1 MLFDAWIYYALVLL
15 LSYFLFLIRQSIPQG
30 VLHWVAEP
38 SPGVDPLK
46 VEIRLFDRLF
56 LSEVGHHYFLR
67 PRPPLSLKIFL
78 NLMCVCV
85 CVRILLSS
93 MIGLLI

>member
-1 MLFDAWIYYALVLL
+1 MLFDAWIYYALMLL
-15 LSYFLFLIRQSIPQG
+15 LSYFLFLIGQSIPQG

-67 PRPPLSLKIFL
+67 PRPLLSE
-78 NLMCVCV
+78 NLSESNVCVCV